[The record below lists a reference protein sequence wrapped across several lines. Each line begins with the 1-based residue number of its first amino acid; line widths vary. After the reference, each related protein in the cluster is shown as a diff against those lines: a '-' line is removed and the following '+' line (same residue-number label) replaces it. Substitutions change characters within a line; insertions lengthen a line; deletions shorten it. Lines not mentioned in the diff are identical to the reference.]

1 MLLRL
6 LLAGGGA
13 GGGAPSA
20 RFGAP
25 SSAPC
30 GVQLAGRGGL
40 RAAMCEPQHDLSE
53 GDLSEGGEVGASV
66 CDQEVL
72 SVSERELLSMSDDE
86 LLALADRGEEALA
99 DGGEA
104 QLVQAAPPVYDGPTP
119 AKGLQGLVCS
129 VELPEVGLGVD
140 SVTLPA
146 GVAFCGYAAGGM
158 EMAADSE
165 GGKTVGFAL
174 RSADTSVFFEQQLWS
189 VADLLAPGSGVRHIA
204 GHEVERDAGGRVQAI
219 SPDPD
224 WGGARYFVP
233 SREQGDLSIMNIGQM
248 SNDLAIVARPSRPVS
263 TLAADVTF
271 RNSAPMELGC
281 EYGER
286 YWSRRAE
293 AGEDGFS

>member
-1 MLLRL
+1 M
-6 LLAGGGA
+6 
-13 GGGAPSA
+13 
-20 RFGAP
+20 
-25 SSAPC
+25 
-30 GVQLAGRGGL
+30 
-40 RAAMCEPQHDLSE
+40 
-53 GDLSEGGEVGASV
+53 
-66 CDQEVL
+66 
-72 SVSERELLSMSDDE
+72 
-86 LLALADRGEEALA
+86 
-99 DGGEA
+99 
-104 QLVQAAPPVYDGPTP
+104 
-119 AKGLQGLVCS
+119 
-129 VELPEVGLGVD
+129 ELPEVGLVLEVADSLAGGGGAGRGLFVRLAEGVD

-146 GVAFCGYAAGGM
+146 GVAFCGYAAGVM
-158 EMAADSE
+158 ELAGDSE

-248 SNDLAIVARPSRPVS
+248 SNDLAMSLAGGAGGGDSQYSAESRSRNVLVLVQRLERDPDRPSVARPSRPVS

-293 AGEDGFS
+293 ARERMVQLRSTNK

>member
-72 SVSERELLSMSDDE
+72 S
-86 LLALADRGEEALA
+86 ALA